1 MTERK
6 MTPTPIAADLGWVS
20 GAGTP
25 SATVVERAA
34 AGERA
39 ALAEL
44 YDAHAPGLRR
54 FARTLTGETDSAEDL
69 VHDVFVA
76 LPRALRRFRGEAQLS
91 SYVLSIAAN
100 KARNHVRRAK
110 RTRAALEGVR
120 AVGPDPRPGDS
131 PERAAENQELRRA
144 LDRALD
150 ALPLK
155 QRLAFVLCHVE
166 GLDHE
171 QAAQI
176 LGVPAGTLRT
186 RLFHAR
192 ARLRV
197 ELEERPR

>member
-1 MTERK
+1 MTS
-6 MTPTPIAADLGWVS
+6 TPITADLGW
-20 GAGTP
+20 AP
-25 SATVVERAA
+25 SAPRPSASLVERAA
-34 AGERA
+34 SGERA

-54 FARTLTGETDSAEDL
+54 FARTLTGESDSAEDL
-69 VHDVFVA
+69 VHEVFVA
-76 LPRALRRFRGEAQLS
+76 LPRALRHFRGEGELS
-91 SYVLSIAAN
+91 SYLLSIAAN

-110 RTRAALEGVR
+110 RTRAVLQRVR
-120 AVGPDPRPGDS
+120 AVAPAAATGDS
-131 PERAAENQELRRA
+131 PERAAENEELRRA

-166 GLDHE
+166 GMSHE
-171 QAAQI
+171 QAAQV

-192 ARLRV
+192 ARLRL
-197 ELEERPR
+197 ELEERSR